1 MPSRLKLL
9 FVDNSV
15 DTFYSYRMPLAI
27 AAREAGF
34 DIHVATP
41 PGRCE
46 SIIRDA
52 GFTFHPLPMTR
63 SGMGIGEFACVI
75 HLYSLYRR
83 IKPDLVHHL
92 RLKPVLYGGLA
103 AYAARVPAE
112 VSMPTGL
119 GHVFTAQ
126 TRKALILRLV
136 TLAGCSVAFRHKNL
150 RVIFQNPDDLA
161 VFVKSKVLRKDKS
174 VLIRGSGVDISQFVL
189 TPEPVGSPVVM
200 LVGRMLRDKGV
211 LEFVEVAKTF
221 KARGSDA
228 RFVLVGNSDPGNPTA
243 VPAADLQAWHDAG
256 VVEWW
261 GYREDMRQV
270 LEQANIVCLPSY
282 REGVPKVLIEA
293 AAAGRVIV
301 TTDVPGCR
309 EVVRHGQNGLLV
321 PPRDSKGLTEAIDFL
336 LASPDARA
344 RMSRRGRHAAVA
356 NFSLDRVIAETI
368 ETYHDVLDY
377 AASERGHRGYR
388 MAKRLL
394 DVVIAAFGLLVTSP
408 FFVLIALVIKT
419 TSSGPVFYRGAR
431 TGRRNTTFDMLK
443 FRSMIVG
450 AERMGGS
457 ATANDDARITPIGKF
472 LRRSK
477 LDELPQLINVLT
489 GEMSLVGPRPEVR
502 KYTDL
507 LVGEQRVVLT
517 LRPGITDWA
526 SIWNSNEGEV
536 LEGSSDPEA
545 AYEELIRPTKLS
557 LQVKYYREQS
567 FWGDLKIL
575 FETARK
581 LFQPQHVPN
590 ELRGTAK
597 VLRYKDLVKL

>member
-27 AAREAGF
+27 AARQAGF

-63 SGMGIGEFACVI
+63 SGMGIGELGCVI

-112 VSMPTGL
+112 ISMPTGL

-126 TRKALILRLV
+126 TRKVLFLRV
-136 TLAGCSVAFRHKNL
+136 ITLAGCGIAFRHKNL

-161 VFVKSKVLRKDKS
+161 VFVNSKVLRKDKS

-189 TPEPVGSPVVM
+189 TPEPSGPPVVM

-211 LEFVEVAKTF
+211 LEFVEAAKTF
-221 KARGSDA
+221 KARGANA
-228 RFVLVGNSDPGNPTA
+228 RFVLVGDSDSGNPTA
-243 VPAADLQAWHDAG
+243 VPAAELQGWHDSG
-256 VVEWW
+256 LVEWW

-321 PPRDSKGLTEAIDFL
+321 PPRDSKTLQKPSIFS
-336 LASPDARA
+336 SPAQHTRSHESA
-344 RMSRRGRHAAVA
+344 GRHAAVA

-368 ETYHDVLDY
+368 ETYHD
-377 AASERGHRGYR
+377 RGV
-388 MAKRLL
+388 
-394 DVVIAAFGLLVTSP
+394 DIGL
-408 FFVLIALVIKT
+408 
-419 TSSGPVFYRGAR
+419 
-431 TGRRNTTFDMLK
+431 
-443 FRSMIVG
+443 RS
-450 AERMGGS
+450 
-457 ATANDDARITPIGKF
+457 
-472 LRRSK
+472 L
-477 LDELPQLINVLT
+477 
-489 GEMSLVGPRPEVR
+489 GPRR
-502 KYTDL
+502 RAAL
-507 LVGEQRVVLT
+507 RVV
-517 LRPGITDWA
+517 A
-526 SIWNSNEGEV
+526 
-536 LEGSSDPEA
+536 
-545 AYEELIRPTKLS
+545 
-557 LQVKYYREQS
+557 
-567 FWGDLKIL
+567 
-575 FETARK
+575 
-581 LFQPQHVPN
+581 
-590 ELRGTAK
+590 
-597 VLRYKDLVKL
+597 